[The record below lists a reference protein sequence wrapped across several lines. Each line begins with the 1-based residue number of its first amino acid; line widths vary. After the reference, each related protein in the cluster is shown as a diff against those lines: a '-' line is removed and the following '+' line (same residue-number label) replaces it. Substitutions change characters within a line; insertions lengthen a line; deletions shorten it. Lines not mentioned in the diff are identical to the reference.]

1 MKPDTLRAISV
12 FVEVAKLR
20 SFTRAGAVLDLPKST
35 VSRRVAALER
45 DLGLKLLKRSTQRVD
60 LTEEGLLYFHRC
72 TRLLQEVELAH
83 EDLSESLVQARGLL
97 RVVAT
102 ADFGLRLV
110 SHMPQ
115 LRQAHPALEI
125 EFDFTSR
132 RVDPQNESC
141 DVAIYIGDPPDSGA
155 TARRL
160 GVVFKRLYAA
170 PAYVATRGAPT
181 EPGELTRHECIR
193 EARFDGK
200 GIESSWVLHRDGEQL
215 EVPVNGALSMN
226 SIGIIRRLA
235 VQGLGIAALPQGLCR
250 DELASG
256 QLVPVLPA
264 WSTQPTP
271 IHALT
276 AGRVLPARTR
286 VFLEFVR
293 QQLAHAEASSSVS
306 A

>member
-20 SFTRAGAVLDLPKST
+20 SFTRAGAVLDCPKST
-35 VSRRVAALER
+35 VSRRVSMLER
-45 DLGLKLLKRSTQRVD
+45 ELGLKLLKRSTQRVD

-72 TRLLQEVELAH
+72 MRLLQEVELAH
-83 EDLSESLVQARGLL
+83 EDLGESLVQARGLL
-97 RVVAT
+97 RVVST

-115 LRQAHPALEI
+115 LRQAHPGLEI

-170 PAYVATRGAPT
+170 PAYVATRGTPT
-181 EPGELTRHECIR
+181 EPGELSRHECIR

-200 GIESSWVLHRDGEQL
+200 GIETSWILSCGDELQD
-215 EVPVNGALSMN
+215 VPVSGALSMN

-235 VQGLGIAALPQGLCR
+235 VQGLGIAALPPGLCQE
-250 DELASG
+250 ELASG

-264 WSTQPTP
+264 WSTPPMP

-293 QQLAHAEASSSVS
+293 AQLVHMEPKRSGTA
-306 A
+306 